1 LGFLARY
8 TCIYGTFA
16 LGDAMRRMP
25 FIAAIALAAQLGAAC
40 AAGVSPDPK
49 SAPAGAYMV
58 EPRHT
63 QVLFAISHF
72 GLTDFYGRFEK
83 ISGTLSFVPGAP
95 EKSQVS
101 VAIDMA
107 SLNVPNN
114 ELMTELAAP
123 VVFDTAHFAKAMFE
137 SKSVTR
143 TGPNSGKMT
152 GDLTIRGVTK
162 PVTFDVTF
170 NGGEPNPMGSA
181 GYLLG
186 FHASATIKRAD
197 FGLTSMEW
205 SSFVGDD
212 VKLTIEALF
221 QKDKN

>member
-1 LGFLARY
+1 
-8 TCIYGTFA
+8 
-16 LGDAMRRMP
+16 MRRL
-25 FIAAIALAAQLGAAC
+25 ALFAVAMLALTSAQAAQI
-40 AAGVSPDPK
+40 STDPK
-49 SAPAGAYMV
+49 QAPAGAYQV

-63 QVLFAISHF
+63 QVLFAISHL

-83 ISGTLSFVPGAP
+83 ISGTLNLVPGAP

-101 VAIDMA
+101 VSIDMA
-107 SLNVPNN
+107 SLNVPNS

-123 VVFDTAHFAKAMFE
+123 VVFDTAHFAQAHFE
-137 SKSVTR
+137 SKTLVR
-143 TGPNSGKMT
+143 TGKDTGRMS
-152 GDLTIRGVTK
+152 GDLTLRGVTK

-170 NGGEPNPMGSA
+170 NGGEPSPMGGA

-186 FHASATIKRAD
+186 FHATTTIKRSD

-221 QKDKN
+221 QKDKS